1 MKVLIVAEHR
11 SGALREVTP
20 ELVSAARSLAG
31 ADGRVV
37 AVVIGKAAA
46 SLSSSLALEGLDE
59 IKTVD
64 APVQECT
71 PEAYR
76 HAVVEVAR
84 RTSAGI
90 VLVPHTVDGMS
101 YASAVALALPAAFA
115 SDVVAARL
123 EGDALVVERQLYG
136 GKITAELELST
147 RAPVVLTVRPAAFE
161 PAPAG
166 AAAPP
171 VEALAVDFGG
181 CKLSTQVLGIQPAAK
196 SEVDLTKA
204 KFIVAAGR
212 GFQEKQH
219 IPLAASLAE
228 RLGATLAASRPVVD
242 AGWLPRERQVGN
254 SGQSVAPSVYF
265 AIGISGTTQHV
276 AGMRR
281 SECIVALNVDPGAAI
296 FEIAD
301 VGIVGDLFEVI
312 PAIMKRLDG

>member
-1 MKVLIVAEHR
+1 MKILIVAEHR
-11 SGALREVTP
+11 SGTLREVTP
-20 ELVSAARSLAG
+20 ELVTAARTIAG
-31 ADGRVV
+31 ADGQVV
-37 AVVIGKAAA
+37 AVAIGMPAA
-46 SLSSSLALEGLDE
+46 LLPGLALSGVNEL
-59 IKTVD
+59 KTVD
-64 APVQECT
+64 APAPECT
-71 PEAYR
+71 PEIYR
-76 HAVVEVAR
+76 HAIVEVAQR
-84 RTSAGI
+84 ISANV

-123 EGDALVVERQLYG
+123 EGDALVVDRQLYG

-147 RAPVVLTVRPAAFE
+147 RAPAVLSVRPGAFE

-166 AAAPP
+166 AAPP
-171 VEALAVDFGG
+171 VEALAVDLGK
-181 CKLSTQVLGIQPAAK
+181 CKLSTHVLGIQPAAK

-219 IPLAASLAE
+219 IPLAAKLAE

-254 SGQSVAPSVYF
+254 SGQTVAPAVYF

-301 VGIVGDLFEVI
+301 VGIVGDLFEIV
-312 PAIMKRLDG
+312 PAIMKRLEE